1 MDTLYI
7 NLSCR
12 PDRNKHVLEQL
23 ESIGHKG
30 IRIEAVECKY
40 GAIGCGMSHIRC
52 LEMAKEQGW
61 PSVCIVEDDIEFTNP
76 SLFQEQLSHFL
87 KSSIAWD
94 VLLLGTNMGPPFDKE
109 EGCLRVFNA
118 QTTTGYIVKHHYY
131 DTLLDCF
138 RKSVGALIRDYN
150 VRLYA
155 IDIQWKQ
162 LQQKDR
168 WYVLYPLTVIQRE
181 DYSDIERR
189 DVNYSSLMLH
199 TKEFKYNL

>member
-7 NLSCR
+7 NLSHR
-12 PDRNKHVLEQL
+12 TDRNDHVIQQL
-23 ESIGHKG
+23 QSIGLTG
-30 IRIEAVECKY
+30 IRVEAVECKY

-76 SLFQEQLSHFL
+76 TFFQEQLNTFL
-87 KSSIAWD
+87 KSNTTWD

-109 EGCLRVFNA
+109 NGCLRVFNA

-131 DTLLDCF
+131 DTLLNCF
-138 RKSVGALIRDYN
+138 QKSVGALIRDYN
-150 VRLYA
+150 VKMYA

-162 LQQKDR
+162 LQQRDR
-168 WYVLYPLTVIQRE
+168 WYVLHPLTVIQKE
-181 DYSDIERR
+181 DYSDIEQRE
-189 DVNYSSLMLH
+189 VNYGNLMLS
-199 TKEFKYNL
+199 TKERI